1 MITQLVYFVLYL
13 VIVGAILGLLIY
25 LVDQFVPQPFHRIAR
40 MVIIVL
46 GVIILILMLL
56 SLIGEGPGLGRLR
69 FG

>member
-1 MITQLVYFVLYL
+1 
-13 VIVGAILGLLIY
+13 
-25 LVDQFVPQPFHRIAR
+25 